1 MQHKLELTEVSP
13 WLNDDPSSHPE
24 PNDAHSYTDSLSQF
38 FYKFLFLHLES
49 LIVLVQL

>member
-1 MQHKLELTEVSP
+1 MQHKLEPTQHDSWLTDIV
-13 WLNDDPSSHPE
+13 PE
-24 PNDAHSYTDSLSQF
+24 PAYTDSLSQF